1 MPPNKYN
8 GTYEELQEKVRLTG
22 ISGQWRDLENGTKQ
36 YKADN
41 GATLNWYTTKTIQV
55 QGKPDLRAEFE
66 SAFGIA
72 TAGTPTPTT
81 ARAVPQTNEK
91 PKIFIVHGH
100 DRLAVEQLEFILV
113 KLGLEPY
120 ILQNNNGQSRTLIE
134 ALEQEIY
141 KDAAFAVVL
150 MTPDDFGYSKT
161 QTDEVREPRAR
172 QNVILEM
179 GIVMAALGRKKTAIL
194 QKGNVE
200 LPSDIGAI
208 IRLDFNDHVQ
218 EVAVK
223 LARHMKGAEI
233 EIPDDLIAH
242 AAS

>member
-8 GTYEELQEKVRLTG
+8 GTYEELQEKVRRIG
-22 ISGQWRDLENGTKQ
+22 ISGEWGELANGTKQ
-36 YKADN
+36 YRADN
-41 GATLNWYTTKTIQV
+41 GAILNWFSTQTIQF
-55 QGKPDLRAEFE
+55 QGTADGITAFQ
-66 SAFGIA
+66 SAFGIE
-72 TAGTPTPTT
+72 TAGTRTP
-81 ARAVPQTNEK
+81 AKAKAVPQANEK

-100 DRLAVEQLEFILV
+100 DKLAVEQLSFILV

-120 ILQNNNGQSRTLIE
+120 VLQNNIGQSRTLIE

-179 GIVMAALGRKKTAIL
+179 GIVMASLGRAKTAL
-194 QKGNVE
+194 LKKGNIE

-218 EVAVK
+218 DVAVR
-223 LARHMKGAEI
+223 LARHMKDAGVKISDE
-233 EIPDDLIAH
+233 LIAKV
-242 AAS
+242 AS

>member
-1 MPPNKYN
+1 MPPNTYN

-22 ISGQWRDLENGTKQ
+22 IKGEWRELANGTKQ
-36 YKADN
+36 YKANN
-41 GATLNWYTTKTIQV
+41 GARLNWFTTKTIQF
-55 QGKPDLRAEFE
+55 QGRPDLRAEFE
-66 SAFGIA
+66 SAFGIK
-72 TAGTPTPTT
+72 TAGTPTP
-81 ARAVPQTNEK
+81 ARVRAVPQANEK

-100 DRLAVEQLEFILV
+100 DEDSRDQLELV
-113 KLGLEPY
+113 LRRLNLDPY

-141 KDAAFAVVL
+141 KDAAFGVVL

-161 QTDEVREPRAR
+161 KTDEDREPRAR

-179 GIVMAALGRKKTAIL
+179 GIIMASLGRDKTAL
-194 QKGNVE
+194 LKKGNVE
-200 LPSDIGAI
+200 LPSDVGGI
-208 IRLDFNDHVQ
+208 IHLGFNERVQ

-223 LARHMKGAEI
+223 LAHHMKGAKI
-233 EIPDDLIAH
+233 DIPDELIAH